1 MRSSKKAFA
10 ALMLLFAVHTSGC
23 AGSGARTHSTSPY
36 GSATLQGISDDY
48 LWALH
53 QTQATEEALLG
64 VSLAPPPDLGQAF
77 RFYQAN
83 AELMLQAGER
93 LLRHADGMF
102 YRGTFYLVESG
113 RSLEAC
119 ALPRTGRNDE
129 QRVID
134 LGEDFDKVSEA
145 GGEIKRAYRAFQF
158 DVVKLREV
166 LDHLLTPAS
175 VDTLQPIFEK
185 AQVDSTGL
193 QEALERGLGVLEV
206 TQATLAR
213 RQPLPPA
220 PPIPAT
226 LIPQR

>member
-1 MRSSKKAFA
+1 MKSSTKGRAILVFLLT
-10 ALMLLFAVHTSGC
+10 ALVAGC
-23 AGSGARTHSTSPY
+23 AGTGASRNTSSPY

-64 VSLAPPPDLGQAF
+64 ITLAAPPDLRQAF
-77 RFYQAN
+77 RFYLAN
-83 AELMLQAGER
+83 AELMIQAGDH
-93 LLRHADGMF
+93 LLHHADGMF

-134 LGEDFDKVSEA
+134 LGDDFDRVSEA

-158 DVVKLREV
+158 DVVQLRDV
-166 LDHLLTPAS
+166 LDNNLTLAM
-175 VDTLQPIFEK
+175 VDELDPIFEK
-185 AQVDSTGL
+185 AQVDSTSL
-193 QEALERGLGVLEV
+193 QEALERGLGVLEE

-213 RQPLPPA
+213 RQALPASPLPMP
-220 PPIPAT
+220 
-226 LIPQR
+226 LVPQR